1 MTIRSKATAL
11 GLAAAMVVG
20 GALPAFAVSAYAT
33 SPLNVRSCA
42 GTDCRVVD
50 VLQRGEEVDVRF
62 CEGVW
67 CAIDRRGADGW
78 VNANYLAR
86 AGGGYDRDYDDDD
99 YYDRGYYD
107 DFYIEPRRV
116 YPRRFIRRHDAGI
129 SACIG
134 GPRARFCVYD

>member
-11 GLAAAMVVG
+11 GLAAAIVLG
-20 GALPAFAVSAYAT
+20 GALPAFAVAAYAT

-42 GTDCRVVD
+42 GTDCRVLD
-50 VLQRGEEVDVRF
+50 VLQRGEQVDVRY

-67 CAIDRRGADGW
+67 CAIDSRGGGGW

-86 AGGGYDRDYDDDD
+86 DGGYDDDYFDDGYYDDD
-99 YYDRGYYD
+99 YY
-107 DFYIEPRRV
+107 EPRRT
-116 YPRRFIRRHDAGI
+116 YPRRLIRRYDPSV

-134 GPRARFCVYD
+134 GPKARFCVYD